1 MHAFGACTP
10 IRCYVVPCCFLL
22 ARARAE
28 RSCTQGAVTCLSAAV
43 PGAFRRVLGCHHE
56 ERSEAGSP
64 MGAVQ
69 RPLGCRRGICFWL
82 SGGCP
87 ILRAVREGW
96 VRARLWRVHAD
107 RCPSHLAAAALVAQG
122 AATCFSVAGPGAFLR
137 VFGVITRSQ
146 RRGICFCFFGRAFAW
161 HSHSWLCGPVP
172 SRAVIPSALS
182 GETGRE
188 ASRKSKSSRPHV
200 PPAREESLRAFVPR
214 FFAWVHA
221 PARRVGAS
229 VAVATITR
237 KRLAPLRV
245 KRS

>member
-1 MHAFGACTP
+1 VHAFGACTP

-146 RRGICFCFFGRAFAW
+146 RRGICFCLFGCRTLRFQGCGFFHPQQSSASARQPFPCLSCARAKGVHEPTLNYEGW
-161 HSHSWLCGPVP
+161 GTRNRS
-172 SRAVIPSALS
+172 SAHRTS
-182 GETGRE
+182 Q
-188 ASRKSKSSRPHV
+188 PQ
-200 PPAREESLRAFVPR
+200 
-214 FFAWVHA
+214 
-221 PARRVGAS
+221 
-229 VAVATITR
+229 
-237 KRLAPLRV
+237 PL
-245 KRS
+245 